1 VWIRGSSAKKE
12 RNIVSRLPDTFEW
25 LSAGIPITL
34 IVDMVEPEGPDSARI
49 IREEPA
55 DTGWISAA

>member
-1 VWIRGSSAKKE
+1 M
-12 RNIVSRLPDTFEW
+12 SRLPDTFEW

-34 IVDMVEPEGPDSARI
+34 IVDMVDPEGPDSARI